1 MKSDAAPRWAVA
13 VLSLAGLA
21 LATYLSVE
29 HVTAGAPSCGVTGD
43 CGDVTTSE
51 YAVLLGVPVAFIGVA
66 GYGALLLGTLAY
78 LGLDSPPDS
87 LAYALLGMA
96 VLGESLTAYFVYVQA
111 FRIHA
116 YCVYCLASAAI
127 MTTAFAITV
136 CATAFL
142 GGSEMQSEAK

>member
-1 MKSDAAPRWAVA
+1 MTSSATPRWAVA

-29 HVTAGAPSCGVTGD
+29 HVTGGEAACVVAEG
-43 CGDVTTSE
+43 CGDVTSSD

-87 LAYALLGMA
+87 LAYGLLGMA
-96 VLGESLTAYFVYVQA
+96 LLGESLTAYFLYAQA
-111 FRIHA
+111 FRIQA
-116 YCVYCLASAAI
+116 YCIYCLASAAV
-127 MTTAFAITV
+127 MTSAFALTV
-136 CATAFL
+136 YATLRARNEPAVVL
-142 GGSEMQSEAK
+142 E

>member
-1 MKSDAAPRWAVA
+1 MTYGVVPRWAVA
-13 VLSLAGLA
+13 ALSLAGLA

-29 HVTAGAPSCGVTGD
+29 HVTGSAPACTVSEG
-43 CGDVTTSE
+43 CGDVTSSE

-78 LGLDSPPDS
+78 LGLESPPSS
-87 LAYALLGMA
+87 LAYVLLGMA
-96 VLGESLTAYFVYVQA
+96 VLGEILAAYFVYTQA

-127 MTTAFAITV
+127 MTSAFAVTV
-136 CATAFL
+136 FATARARNERAVVL
-142 GGSEMQSEAK
+142 E

>member
-1 MKSDAAPRWAVA
+1 MTPATASRWVVA

-29 HVTAGAPSCGVTGD
+29 HVTGEAACVVGEG

-66 GYGALLLGTLAY
+66 GYAALFLGTLAY
-78 LGLDSPPDS
+78 LGLDSPPS
-87 LAYALLGMA
+87 TLAFVLLGMA
-96 VLGESLTAYFVYVQA
+96 VIGESLTAYFVYTQA

-116 YCVYCLASAAI
+116 YCVYCLASATI
-127 MTTAFAITV
+127 MTSVFAVTV
-136 CATAFL
+136 FATFRARNQRVAAL
-142 GGSEMQSEAK
+142 Q

>member
-1 MKSDAAPRWAVA
+1 MTTGVAHRWVVAA
-13 VLSLAGLA
+13 LSLVGLG

-29 HVTAGAPSCGVTGD
+29 YVTGGGGACVVSEG

-78 LGLDSPPDS
+78 LGLESPPSS
-87 LAYALLGMA
+87 LGYALLGMA
-96 VLGESLTAYFVYVQA
+96 VLGESLTAYFVYTQA
-111 FRIHA
+111 FRIQA

-127 MTTAFAITV
+127 MTTILA
-136 CATAFL
+136 ATAL
-142 GGSEMQSEAK
+142 ATLRARNEPAAVLE

>member
-29 HVTAGAPSCGVTGD
+29 HVTAGAPSCGVTGG
-43 CGDVTTSE
+43 CGDVTTSD

-78 LGLDSPPDS
+78 IGMDSPSNS

-96 VLGESLTAYFVYVQA
+96 LVGEGLTTYFVYIQA
-111 FRIHA
+111 FRIQA

-127 MTTAFAITV
+127 MTSAFALTV
-136 CATAFL
+136 YATLRARNEPAAVL
-142 GGSEMQSEAK
+142 E

>member
-1 MKSDAAPRWAVA
+1 MTHGFASRLVVAA
-13 VLSLAGLA
+13 LSLAGLA

-29 HVTAGAPSCGVTGD
+29 HVTGGATACVVSGG
-43 CGDVTTSE
+43 CGDVTSSE

-78 LGLDSPPDS
+78 LGLDSPPNS

-96 VLGESLTAYFVYVQA
+96 LLGEGLTAYFVYVQA

-116 YCVYCLASAAI
+116 YCVYCLASAGI
-127 MTTAFAITV
+127 MTAALVMTV
-136 CATAFL
+136 YATARARNEPRIVL
-142 GGSEMQSEAK
+142 E

>member
-1 MKSDAAPRWAVA
+1 MTPGAAPRWAVA

-29 HVTAGAPSCGVTGD
+29 HVTGGEAGCVVSGG

-87 LAYALLGMA
+87 LAYGLLGM
-96 VLGESLTAYFVYVQA
+96 VLLGESLTAYFVYTQA

-116 YCVYCLASAAI
+116 YCLYCMASAAI
-127 MTTAFAITV
+127 MTSVFAVTV
-136 CATAFL
+136 LATVRARNERAAVL
-142 GGSEMQSEAK
+142 E

>member
-1 MKSDAAPRWAVA
+1 MTAGAVSRWAVA
-13 VLSLAGLA
+13 ALSLAGLA

-29 HVTAGAPSCGVTGD
+29 HVTGGAPACVVSGG
-43 CGDVTTSE
+43 CGDVTSGE

-78 LGLDSPPDS
+78 LGLDSPPNS

-96 VLGESLTAYFVYVQA
+96 LLGEGFTAYFVYTQA

-116 YCVYCLASAAI
+116 YCAYCLASAAI
-127 MTTAFAITV
+127 MTSAFVMTLYATV
-136 CATAFL
+136 RARYEPSAVL
-142 GGSEMQSEAK
+142 E